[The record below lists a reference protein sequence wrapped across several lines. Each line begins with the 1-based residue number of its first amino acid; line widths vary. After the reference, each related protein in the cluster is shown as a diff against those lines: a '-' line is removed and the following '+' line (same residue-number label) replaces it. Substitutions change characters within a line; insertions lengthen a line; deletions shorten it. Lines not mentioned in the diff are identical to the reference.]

1 MQIDRI
7 DSWIYSMRSLA
18 ERVIESK
25 INRIADPIYTIS
37 DDKRLQ
43 FQSLRLRFAQTEL
56 IRETAQDRPDIVRIH
71 TNESIGQVDGE
82 CVSKEYLLEDGK
94 LIIKSTD
101 PSNEDQPVGMLRLM
115 SILAKV
121 ALGQKIDSRL
131 SKK

>member
-1 MQIDRI
+1 
-7 DSWIYSMRSLA
+7 MRSLA